1 MSSANSFSH
10 AHAILIK
17 TTSGRRYFC
26 GFGKAQRVQTAWSLA
41 GAKLFLVD
49 MTVMSHMLG
58 HTLEVNEI
66 AEILKSKGKDFE
78 IVRVSVE
85 A

>member
-17 TTSGRRYFC
+17 TSSSRRYFS
-26 GFGKAQRVQTAWSLA
+26 GFGKAKRIQTAWSLA

-49 MTVMSHMLG
+49 MPVMSHVLG
-58 HTLEVNEI
+58 HSLAVNEI
-66 AEILKSKGKDFE
+66 AEILKAKGKDFE

>member
-1 MSSANSFSH
+1 MSKSKSVTQAN
-10 AHAILIK
+10 AIRIK
-17 TTSGRRYFC
+17 TSSGLRYFS
-26 GFGKAQRVQTAWSLA
+26 GFGKAKRIQTAWSLA

-49 MTVMSHMLG
+49 MPVMSHMLG

-66 AEILKSKGKDFE
+66 AEILKAKRKDFE